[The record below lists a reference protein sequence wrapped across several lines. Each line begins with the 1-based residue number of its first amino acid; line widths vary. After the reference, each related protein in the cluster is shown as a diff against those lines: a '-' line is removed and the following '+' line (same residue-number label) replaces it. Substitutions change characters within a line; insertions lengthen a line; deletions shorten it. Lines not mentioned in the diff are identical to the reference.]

1 MTLNA
6 QLADETRAFEK
17 DKFNQLLDEL
27 YGQENIQIHTYN
39 PRHPIMQHVY
49 ISKSTLFDSLCT
61 MIYKDH
67 EISLIKPD
75 SDETLLIVTK

>member
-1 MTLNA
+1 MKLNA

-39 PRHPIMQHVY
+39 PRHPFMNHVY
-49 ISKSTLFDSLCT
+49 ISKNTLFDSLCK
-61 MIYKDH
+61 MIFGDH
-67 EISLIKPD
+67 EISLISPTT
-75 SDETLLIVTK
+75 DETLLIVTK